1 MPRSLSFLTFV
12 LGSFHS
18 FHTHILSLLLIH
30 ESRFANTLGVSAN
43 EKYPHHPMR
52 YWFNFFI
59 RYAIG
64 YGFFREVISRILAFI
79 RFTLSLATLIFGS
92 ILNVKLKPRN
102 FLRQGRSTLDLS
114 RLTFSFNL
122 SSINDVTEFMTRKP
136 ALRVFTNIWEEVDHW
151 LLPKWSLSQPDVNL
165 SAHPAPVTQL

>member
-1 MPRSLSFLTFV
+1 
-12 LGSFHS
+12 
-18 FHTHILSLLLIH
+18 
-30 ESRFANTLGVSAN
+30 
-43 EKYPHHPMR
+43 MR

-59 RYAIG
+59 RYSIG

-102 FLRQGRSTLDLS
+102 FLRQGRSTVDLS

-122 SSINDVTEFMTRKP
+122 SSINDVTEFMTRRP
-136 ALRVFTNIWEEVDHW
+136 ARSEDHTSELQTRGHLVCR
-151 LLPKWSLSQPDVNL
+151 LLLEKKK
-165 SAHPAPVTQL
+165 

>member
-59 RYAIG
+59 RYSIG
-64 YGFFREVISRILAFI
+64 YGLDRKSRRLNSSHVAISYAVFC
-79 RFTLSLATLIFGS
+79 
-92 ILNVKLKPRN
+92 LK
-102 FLRQGRSTLDLS
+102 
-114 RLTFSFNL
+114 
-122 SSINDVTEFMTRKP
+122 KK
-136 ALRVFTNIWEEVDHW
+136 NIG
-151 LLPKWSLSQPDVNL
+151 QA
-165 SAHPAPVTQL
+165 SAHT

>member
-1 MPRSLSFLTFV
+1 
-12 LGSFHS
+12 
-18 FHTHILSLLLIH
+18 
-30 ESRFANTLGVSAN
+30 
-43 EKYPHHPMR
+43 MR
-52 YWFNFFI
+52 YLFNFFI
-59 RYAIG
+59 RYSIG

-136 ALRVFTNIWEEVDHW
+136 ALRVFTNICASSAY
-151 LLPKWSLSQPDVNL
+151 LKNL
-165 SAHPAPVTQL
+165 CPFSYSYLYILYITL

>member
-1 MPRSLSFLTFV
+1 
-12 LGSFHS
+12 
-18 FHTHILSLLLIH
+18 
-30 ESRFANTLGVSAN
+30 
-43 EKYPHHPMR
+43 MR

-59 RYAIG
+59 RYSIG

-114 RLTFSFNL
+114 RLTFSFSL
-122 SSINDVTEFMTRKP
+122 SSINDRS
-136 ALRVFTNIWEEVDHW
+136 EEHTSELQSRGHLVCR
-151 LLPKWSLSQPDVNL
+151 LLLEKKYILQ
-165 SAHPAPVTQL
+165 Q

>member
-1 MPRSLSFLTFV
+1 MERMETPRPLSFLTFV

-30 ESRFANTLGVSAN
+30 ESRFTNTLGVSAN

-59 RYAIG
+59 RYSIG

-92 ILNVKLKPRN
+92 
-102 FLRQGRSTLDLS
+102 RSEEHTSELQS
-114 RLTFSFNL
+114 RGHL
-122 SSINDVTEFMTRKP
+122 VCR
-136 ALRVFTNIWEEVDHW
+136 
-151 LLPKWSLSQPDVNL
+151 LLLG
-165 SAHPAPVTQL
+165 